1 MEFQFEVV
9 EYKFGEKFE
18 IINHGVFQ
26 NMIDAWY
33 CKKKMQESNGGDGSI
48 FTVNVIVTN
57 NIDQEFRNV

>member
-18 IINHGVFQ
+18 IISHGVFQ
-26 NMIDAWY
+26 NIIDDWY
-33 CKKKMQESNGGDGSI
+33 CKKMQKLNGGDGSI

>member
-1 MEFQFEVV
+1 MEFKFEVV

-18 IINHGVFQ
+18 IISHGVFQ

-33 CKKKMQESNGGDGSI
+33 YKKMQESNGGDGSI